1 MTGVQTCA
9 LPIYKCQT
17 LENGLT
23 IIGEEIP
30 YLKSI
35 SLGIWVKAGSII
47 ETKENSGVSHFIEH
61 MLFKGTKNR
70 SSKELA
76 REIDNLGGILNAFTS
91 KECTC
96 FYVKLL
102 DEHIDIGIDV
112 LSDMILNSCFD
123 KKDIEKEKSVILEEL
138 KMYED
143 SPDDLSYDLL
153 LENIYKDHSLGMN
166 ILGDRNTLKNFK
178 RENILDYYNKYYV
191 PNNSVISICG
201 NFNFE
206 EIVEKIKDKFKTW
219 EAKEA
224 SINTTEPKFNPC
236 IIKKNKDIKQVNL
249 AINLKAIP
257 MINDREVYALSV
269 VNNVFGGSISSRLF
283 QKIREEKGL
292 VYSIYSSQTLYQ
304 ECGELG
310 IFASTSNENVEEVYK
325 LILDEIDLIRN
336 EYISLQEI
344 HESKEQL
351 KGSYM
356 LDRES
361 TSSRMMSNGKNLLM
375 RNKVDDEQ
383 DIIDYINNVE
393 YQDVVE
399 IIEKVFNKENIGVC
413 IVGKDVENISL

>member
-1 MTGVQTCA
+1 M
-9 LPIYKCQT
+9 YKCQT

-178 RENILDYYNKYYV
+178 RENILDKLENEVNKINYKELDSFKTNLLSYTSQIRDNISKYGDKIDTKNENKY
-191 PNNSVISICG
+191 
-201 NFNFE
+201 E
-206 EIVEKIKDKFKTW
+206 T
-219 EAKEA
+219 
-224 SINTTEPKFNPC
+224 
-236 IIKKNKDIKQVNL
+236 L
-249 AINLKAIP
+249 L
-257 MINDREVYALSV
+257 
-269 VNNVFGGSISSRLF
+269 ISSIQMYYEF
-283 QKIREEKGL
+283 I
-292 VYSIYSSQTLYQ
+292 
-304 ECGELG
+304 
-310 IFASTSNENVEEVYK
+310 NEIK
-325 LILDEIDLIRN
+325 AA
-336 EYISLQEI
+336 
-344 HESKEQL
+344 
-351 KGSYM
+351 
-356 LDRES
+356 
-361 TSSRMMSNGKNLLM
+361 
-375 RNKVDDEQ
+375 
-383 DIIDYINNVE
+383 
-393 YQDVVE
+393 
-399 IIEKVFNKENIGVC
+399 
-413 IVGKDVENISL
+413 

>member
-1 MTGVQTCA
+1 M
-9 LPIYKCQT
+9 YKCQT
-17 LENGLT
+17 LKNGLS

-35 SLGIWVKAGSII
+35 SLGVWVKAGSIM

-61 MLFKGTKNR
+61 MLFKGTTNR
-70 SSKELA
+70 TSKELA

-102 DEHIDIGIDV
+102 DEHINIGIDV
-112 LSDMILNSCFD
+112 LSDMILNSRFD
-123 KKDIEKEKSVILEEL
+123 ELDIKKEKSVILEEL

-143 SPDDLSYDLL
+143 SPDDLVYDLL

-166 ILGDRNTLKNFK
+166 ILGDRQSLKNLK
-178 RENILDYYNKYYV
+178 RESILDYYNEYYV
-191 PNNSVISICG
+191 PNNSIISICG
-201 NFNFE
+201 NFKFE
-206 EIVEKIKDKFKTW
+206 EIVKQIEEKFKTW
-219 EAKEA
+219 QPK
-224 SINTTEPKFNPC
+224 SVDTTTTKPNFNPC
-236 IIKKNKDIKQVNL
+236 IVKKNKDIEQVNL
-249 AINLKAIP
+249 AINLDAIP
-257 MINDREVYALSV
+257 MTNNREVYALSV

-292 VYSIYSSQTLYQ
+292 AYSIYSSQTLY
-304 ECGELG
+304 EDCGELG
-310 IFASTSNENVEEVYK
+310 IFASTSTENIQEVYK
-325 LILDEIDLIRN
+325 SILEEIELIRN
-336 EYISLQEI
+336 EYISPQEI

-356 LDRES
+356 LDLES

-383 DIIDYINNVE
+383 DIIDYINAVE
-393 YQDVVE
+393 YDDVVK
-399 IIEKVFNKENIGVC
+399 IIKKVFNTENMGVC
-413 IVGKDVENISL
+413 IVGKDVENINL

>member
-1 MTGVQTCA
+1 M
-9 LPIYKCQT
+9 YKCQT
-17 LENGLT
+17 LKNGLT

-35 SLGIWVKAGSII
+35 SLGVWIKAGSVI

-70 SSKELA
+70 SAKELA
-76 REIDNLGGILNAFTS
+76 REIDNLGGVINAFTS

-102 DEHIDIGIDV
+102 DEHINIGIDV
-112 LSDMILNSCFD
+112 LSDMILNSSFD
-123 KKDIEKEKSVILEEL
+123 KRDIEKEKFVILEEL

-143 SPDDLSYDLL
+143 SPEDLAYDLL
-153 LENIYKDHSLGMN
+153 LENIYKDNSLGMN

-201 NFNFE
+201 NFKFE
-206 EIVEKIKDKFKTW
+206 EIVHQIEEKFKNW
-219 EAKEA
+219 ESKTVNLK
-224 SINTTEPKFNPC
+224 ITKPNFNTC
-236 IIKKNKDIKQVNL
+236 IVKKNKDTEQVNI
-249 AINLKAIP
+249 AINLEAIP
-257 MINDREVYALSV
+257 MTNDREVYALSV

-304 ECGELG
+304 NCGELG
-310 IFASTSNENVEEVYK
+310 IFASTSTENIKKVYEMILEEIK
-325 LILDEIDLIRN
+325 IIRKD
-336 EYISLQEI
+336 YISLQEMKD
-344 HESKEQL
+344 SKEQL

-356 LDRES
+356 LDLES

-375 RNKVDDEQ
+375 RNKVENEQ
-383 DIIDYINNVE
+383 DIIDYINQVE
-393 YQDVVE
+393 YSDVIE
-399 IIEKVFNKENIGVC
+399 IIEKVFNLEKLGVC
-413 IVGKDVENISL
+413 IVGKDVEDIPL

>member
-1 MTGVQTCA
+1 M
-9 LPIYKCQT
+9 YKCQT